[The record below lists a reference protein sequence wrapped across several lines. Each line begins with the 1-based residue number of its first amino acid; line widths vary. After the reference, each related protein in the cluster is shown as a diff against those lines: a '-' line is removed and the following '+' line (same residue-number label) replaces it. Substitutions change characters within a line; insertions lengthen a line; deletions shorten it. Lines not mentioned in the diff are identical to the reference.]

1 MHRAIACKVG
11 VDTGD
16 NCVEGCA
23 ITARQLV
30 GAPPRPRLRPAL
42 DESEG
47 KTEILDRLV
56 TVEGEIIS
64 LRKQVLSVQEDSLR
78 RDQSMAALSLNVDR
92 INSRLEL
99 TNS

>member
-1 MHRAIACKVG
+1 MNCSG
-11 VDTGD
+11 V
-16 NCVEGCA
+16 NSPSPPPEV
-23 ITARQLV
+23 
-30 GAPPRPRLRPAL
+30 APSAL

-64 LRKQVLSVQEDSLR
+64 LRKQVLRVQEDGLR
-78 RDQSMAALSLNVDR
+78 GDQSMAALSLNVDR

-99 TNS
+99 NNS

>member
-1 MHRAIACKVG
+1 MSR
-11 VDTGD
+11 DSLD
-16 NCVEGCA
+16 S
-23 ITARQLV
+23 
-30 GAPPRPRLRPAL
+30 PRPWLRPAL

-92 INSRLEL
+92 INSRLEIND
-99 TNS
+99 T

>member
-1 MHRAIACKVG
+1 MSR
-11 VDTGD
+11 DSLD
-16 NCVEGCA
+16 S
-23 ITARQLV
+23 
-30 GAPPRPRLRPAL
+30 PRPWLRPAF
-42 DESEG
+42 DESKG

>member
-1 MHRAIACKVG
+1 M
-11 VDTGD
+11 
-16 NCVEGCA
+16 
-23 ITARQLV
+23 LY
-30 GAPPRPRLRPAL
+30 PAF

-64 LRKQVLSVQEDSLR
+64 LRKQVLSVQEDGLR